1 MHISLCTLKKEIKK
15 KKLEVVPV
23 FNKVDKTRKQTVEVN
38 DEETNC

>member
-1 MHISLCTLKKEIKK
+1 MLTLKKEIKKK

-23 FNKVDKTRKQTVEVN
+23 FIEVDKTRKQTVEVK